1 MMEVVFYVRMEL
13 KFTSSREALKV
24 ELSSG
29 TDPNKRAMALQ
40 TCGDMGQ

>member
-1 MMEVVFYVRMEL
+1 MMEVVFFAVRMEL

-29 TDPNKRAMALQ
+29 TVPKN
-40 TCGDMGQ
+40 